1 MRLQLLGGAEQV
13 LEGFAQHGRA
23 HHPAARVVAPGYLP
37 QRVGGGK
44 RKRHAGG
51 GTAHAAQGFAR
62 CLAQEATEQL
72 AAKLLQ
78 VLRGQ
83 AHPGG
88 GDEFLDVALVQL
100 YAVGLAN
107 AIHHLHLQRNDGHRR
122 PRLRQQLQ
130 CAVEQGVVEDGFVQV
145 RIRCARGGGSG
156 RGTRCC
162 YCRQGGRDGFFC
174 HIHQRIGFLVKR
186 RSLLGIELQRRFE
199 RGQKVALGRRLAAV
213 HIAHAHRHFVGQ
225 LALHGVTQG
234 AGRRLHTGALQQ
246 HVLVDARQVGHARVA
261 SQRLGQAADFLA
273 LGVVLAA
280 VGKCGQKGNG
290 KNGFLLV
297 QVHGGRSRAALKMV
311 RGG

>member
-1 MRLQLLGGAEQV
+1 LRASSRKSVEEATTTATAHSFKLRSTVSKILCAGAQCTATACRATTANSASQSLPLLKNWRLKALPCSARALKILKNWNSTKVVKATVLAFAAPESAKHRQDLPCVQRSGLLLDLRQVLRLQLLGGAEQV

-130 CAVEQGVVEDGFVQV
+130 CAVEQGVVEG
-145 RIRCARGGGSG
+145 
-156 RGTRCC
+156 
-162 YCRQGGRDGFFC
+162 
-174 HIHQRIGFLVKR
+174 
-186 RSLLGIELQRRFE
+186 E
-199 RGQKVALGRRLAAV
+199 
-213 HIAHAHRHFVGQ
+213 AHRQ
-225 LALHGVTQG
+225 PAPQPP
-234 AGRRLHTGALQQ
+234 
-246 HVLVDARQVGHARVA
+246 D
-261 SQRLGQAADFLA
+261 
-273 LGVVLAA
+273 
-280 VGKCGQKGNG
+280 
-290 KNGFLLV
+290 
-297 QVHGGRSRAALKMV
+297 RA
-311 RGG
+311 